1 VGVLRERSLVG
12 RSRHAGLTT
21 NRATRRVAAHP
32 IALGDEE
39 VAQLVDFL
47 HALADPKFIDM
58 RGQSHAPSRAVRRS
72 RMSERRG
79 ETRTR
84 RCASAAT
91 LFTDLQGFPG
101 ARGQAVLPTTAGPQE
116 RRAAASRDA

>member
-1 VGVLRERSLVG
+1 MLRERSLVG

-58 RGQSHAPSRAVRRS
+58 RGQSHAPP
-72 RMSERRG
+72 ERFAGRG
-79 ETRTR
+79 
-84 RCASAAT
+84 
-91 LFTDLQGFPG
+91 
-101 ARGQAVLPTTAGPQE
+101 
-116 RRAAASRDA
+116 